1 MNELGSIKKTKKVR
15 YLQDVHFDFEGAHI
29 ALTSKGAASMKDE
42 PYLLK
47 SLEVEVKKESEESE
61 ELSEDNTG
69 VTQQNEETK
78 GTDMSDEALQKA
90 LDKIAELERINKSQ
104 TLKSEVLAGY
114 GFEAEVEKGLV
125 DLMVGLDDTTAITK
139 ALDAL
144 VAVKDEAI
152 TKAKAEVQPENE
164 IAKAL
169 SEEQGAAEVESEEE
183 VVKSL
188 EEQVIEKL
196 KAKQGAK

>member
-1 MNELGSIKKTKKVR
+1 MNELDSIKKTKKVR

-78 GTDMSDEALQKA
+78 GTDMSEEALQKA

-114 GFEAEVEKGLV
+114 GFEAEVEK
-125 DLMVGLDDTTAITK
+125 
-139 ALDAL
+139 
-144 VAVKDEAI
+144 
-152 TKAKAEVQPENE
+152 AEESSRTL
-164 IAKAL
+164 IK
-169 SEEQGAAEVESEEE
+169 VESDLGHLRDIL
-183 VVKSL
+183 SR
-188 EEQVIEKL
+188 IEDLVTK
-196 KAKQGAK
+196 